1 MAAEKAAIVTGA
13 SSGIGLAI
21 AKVLGEEGYALTV
34 ASRRP
39 EKLEGA
45 VEELRGLGHDVE
57 SLAVNVADEAEIKR
71 VVETHR
77 ERFGRLDV
85 LVNNAGV
92 GIGAPVGEIQTK
104 HIDMQLAINLRQ
116 IVIFYRECMPMLREA
131 GGQHKNALVVN
142 TSSISGKHGEAWL
155 SVYSATKHG
164 VVGWT
169 EAMNKELGGDGIKS
183 TALCPAFVDTPMTDF
198 VKGQVPA
205 SEMIRPQDIAE
216 SVRFLLR
223 VSPACVVP
231 EIMFVRPGEAI

>member
-1 MAAEKAAIVTGA
+1 MAAARAAIVTGA

-21 AKVLGEEGYALTV
+21 SKVLAQEGFAITM
-34 ASRRP
+34 AARRP
-39 EKLEGA
+39 EKLDAA
-45 VEELRGLGHDVE
+45 VEGLAGEGFDVH
-57 SLAVNVADEAEIKR
+57 AVAANVADEEEIQK
-71 VVETHR
+71 VVEAHR
-77 ERFGRLDV
+77 ERYGRLDV

-92 GIGAPVGEIQTK
+92 GVGAQVGEIQTK
-104 HIDMQLAINLRQ
+104 RLDMQLDINLRS
-116 IVIFYRECMPMLREA
+116 IILFYRECMTMLREA
-131 GGQHKNALVVN
+131 AAEHRNAFVVN

-155 SVYSATKHG
+155 SVYSASKHG

-169 EAMNKELGGDGIKS
+169 EAMNKELGGQGIKS

-198 VKGQVPA
+198 VKGQVAP
-205 SEMIRPQDIAE
+205 EDMIRPEDIAE